1 MSPYKLRQPH
11 HPKTET
17 ERKRKIEKPHRIHT
31 ANIILSLCRSRCVRE
46 CRLFGVIY
54 LYAHRHKNL
63 STVVGVCARASNCC
77 CSHRRHRHRVG
88 CKWFGTHSNWPW
100 ANNLRTRCV
109 RVCLCANRHGAR
121 DVHISTNRMAE
132 PRTHVNNRDTQIII
146 VLFVIWICRV
156 CSPEWRRMC
165 WYRYDYYLLALAIC
179 SQYFTFGV

>member
-1 MSPYKLRQPH
+1 MCNYISFHIQINCTEKNIYICSAQSPCH
-11 HPKTET
+11 HINYGSRTTRKPKPK
-17 ERKRKIEKPHRIHT
+17 RKRKIEKPHRIHT
-31 ANIILSLCRSRCVRE
+31 ANIILSLCRSRCVCE

-109 RVCLCANRHGAR
+109 RVCVCARIDTAR
-121 DVHISTNRMAE
+121 AT
-132 PRTHVNNRDTQIII
+132 
-146 VLFVIWICRV
+146 
-156 CSPEWRRMC
+156 
-165 WYRYDYYLLALAIC
+165 
-179 SQYFTFGV
+179 FTFQRTEWQNHERT